1 MSETGSF
8 SQRIVEKLSSGGAV
22 TAVTDPKGNL
32 ACRMERDGFG

>member
-22 TAVTDPKGNL
+22 TDPKGNL